1 MGLAREVSDMKLK
14 IDEYVIES
22 DGMCITLKI
31 PKPFTAGGKN
41 KDKIIGHYPNMTQGL
56 LRLLE
61 EHVSDSAVT
70 EAKALVKVVNDF
82 KERVSTPELLK
93 AVMAG
98 AEYAG

>member
-1 MGLAREVSDMKLK
+1 MKLK
-14 IDEYVIES
+14 IDKYTLET

-31 PKPFTAGGKN
+31 PKPLTANGKN

-61 EHVSDSAVT
+61 EHISDSAVT
-70 EAKALVKVVNDF
+70 EAKALIDVINDF
-82 KERVSTPELLK
+82 KERLSTPELLK
-93 AVMAG
+93 AIMAG